1 VPIRH
6 IQAMTFVPWIPLAAR
21 VKSYVMNLESLLVCR
36 DAEVVRVLCPT
47 LEKLSIEVEVSPA
60 ARSGAEILNASK
72 FDAVIVDCDDLQG
85 GADILRALRQNAS
98 NKTSVSFAIL
108 NGKTTTQQAFEMG
121 ANFVLQKPVTTA
133 GTLRCF
139 NTAMSFMVR
148 EKRRYFRCPLEM
160 PVKLVFSQSEEIKA
174 IATNLSEGGM
184 AIHFEGKLPNHKAIS
199 KVQFTLPGTN
209 SPMEPKGEIAWA
221 NGIGRAGIKF
231 LDVPESSRS
240 QLEKWILKRL
250 EGDTPKFR

>member
-1 VPIRH
+1 
-6 IQAMTFVPWIPLAAR
+6 
-21 VKSYVMNLESLLVCR
+21 MNLESLLVCR
-36 DAEVVRVLCPT
+36 DAEVVRVLRPT
-47 LEKLSIEVEVSPA
+47 LEKLSIEVEVSAA
-60 ARSGAEILNASK
+60 ARSGAEILSSAK

-85 GADILRALRQNAS
+85 GVDVLRSLRQNTS

-148 EKRRYFRCPLEM
+148 EKRRYFRCPVEM
-160 PVKLVFSQSEEIKA
+160 PVTLQCHHGDELKA

-184 AIHFEGKLPNHKAIS
+184 AIHFEGPLAKNAVA
-199 KVQFTLPGTN
+199 KVKFTLPGTKAI
-209 SPMEPKGEIAWA
+209 MEPKGEVAWA
-221 NGIGRAGIKF
+221 DGIGRAGIRF
-231 LDVPESSRS
+231 QDVPESCRE
-240 QLEKWILKRL
+240 QLEKWIMRRL
-250 EGDTPKFR
+250 ETLPSSIR